1 MEEEKNIVLSSSAH
15 NNSGSIPGGESA
27 NELLK
32 RISSVP
38 GAIRPKKGLAGDL
51 PRVCFLD
58 GEKVPPC
65 AYVID
70 SSQQHQPKEYKIGEN
85 GLR

>member
-1 MEEEKNIVLSSSAH
+1 MYLVRF
-15 NNSGSIPGGESA
+15 G
-27 NELLK
+27 
-32 RISSVP
+32 R
-38 GAIRPKKGLAGDL
+38 KKGLAGDL